1 MTSVYDYGK
10 PNYVDEPPAPTSPPP
25 EAEII
30 RVANVL
36 REKMANHPKHP
47 YPSTPI
53 SDQLCTWAA
62 HLGLAGRHQFIKPAH
77 GLALFGGVGTGKTTA
92 VRCISALLG
101 FPCVAVSSLDV
112 IYARSGDVGIID
124 AMEPYNATTIAIDDI
139 GTERARH
146 FGAEFPMVDILS
158 RRYDLW
164 QRYGVLTVLTGN
176 LTAEERLARY
186 GTRIVD
192 RLAQMCVVVPCVWPS
207 FRRAPGAKGG
217 ES

>member
-1 MTSVYDYGK
+1 MQQAEEK
-10 PNYVDEPPAPTSPPP
+10 NYRDDIPVPTAPPP
-25 EAEII
+25 DAEIA
-30 RVANVL
+30 RVADII
-36 REKMANHPKHP
+36 REKMANHPRHP
-47 YPSTPI
+47 YPATPI

-62 HLGLAGRHQFIKPAH
+62 HLGLSTGGKYIKPSH

-92 VRCISALLG
+92 MRCLSAMMG
-101 FPCVAVSSLDV
+101 FPCISVASLDV

-124 AMEPYNATTIAIDDI
+124 TMDAYRSATIAIDDI

-146 FGAEFPMVDILS
+146 FGAEFPMGDILA

-164 QRYGVLTVLTGN
+164 QRSGVLTVLTGN

-207 FRRAPGAKGG
+207 FRQSA
-217 ES
+217 